1 MVLFGGADG
10 SRKIRDAGYP
20 GPAAL
25 RRVVEEHAEREMLS
39 VSAWARQALAR
50 AVQPEEAD
58 DDHR

>member
-1 MVLFGGADG
+1 MDPAKSETLAIQV
-10 SRKIRDAGYP
+10 
-20 GPAAL
+20 PAAL